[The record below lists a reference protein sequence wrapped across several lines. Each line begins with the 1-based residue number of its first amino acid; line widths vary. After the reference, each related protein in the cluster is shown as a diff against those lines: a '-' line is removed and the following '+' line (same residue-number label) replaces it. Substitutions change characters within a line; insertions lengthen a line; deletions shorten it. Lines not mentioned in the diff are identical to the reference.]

1 MPELRWI
8 LLAIGAVL
16 VIGVY
21 LWSRQREE
29 REEEPSRPGRREPV
43 LEESADPWEVSLQRG
58 EAPARESPIAPLA
71 GEPAGG
77 EDSRQSPAVAAAPDG
92 EPLIVVLRVRAR
104 AGQTFQ
110 GAALAAAFDQEGLE
124 HGELGAFHSLAPD
137 GQSRFM
143 VANLT
148 EPGSFD
154 PEQMNE
160 QEIPGVSLFM
170 VLPGPADPP
179 ATLDAMLGVAR
190 RLASRFNGE
199 LLDENGSTLTAQE
212 AAYLREKVV
221 EYWRRVR
228 LAGGAVGRTGDLL

>member
-8 LLAIGAVL
+8 LLAIGAV
-16 VIGVY
+16 VVVGVY
-21 LWSRQREE
+21 LWSRRREDQD
-29 REEEPSRPGRREPV
+29 EEPLSPARREPV
-43 LEESADPWEVSLQRG
+43 LG
-58 EAPARESPIAPLA
+58 EAPAPWETMHPESERPPARRPGA
-71 GEPAGG
+71 QADGDDVVAEANSAEPEAATAEGE
-77 EDSRQSPAVAAAPDG
+77 Q
-92 EPLIVVLRVRAR
+92 LIIVLRVRAR
-104 AGQTFQ
+104 PEQSFQ
-110 GAALAAAFDQEGLE
+110 GAALAEAFAQEGLE
-124 HGELGAFHSLAPD
+124 HGQLGAFHSLGPD
-137 GQSRFM
+137 GRSRFM

-154 PEQMNE
+154 PDGMAD

-190 RLASRFNGE
+190 RLARRFNGE
-199 LLDENGSTLTAQE
+199 LLDENGSTLTVQE

-228 LAGGAVGRTGDLL
+228 LAGGGVGRTGDLL